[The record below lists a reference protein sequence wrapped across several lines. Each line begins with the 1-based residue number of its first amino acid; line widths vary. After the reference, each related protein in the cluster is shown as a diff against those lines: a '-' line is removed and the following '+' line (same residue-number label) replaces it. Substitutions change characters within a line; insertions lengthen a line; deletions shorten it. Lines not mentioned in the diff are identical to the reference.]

1 MSFLMVFWINSI
13 KFRSNPTP
21 RIIIVDQK
29 LRQPWLINSMQ
40 QRHNAESFLGFSS
53 NEEEIRKCIQDKLY
67 RLFYGFYKPSVKL
80 NTKIWRKSFKQ
91 ENHPNINKISVD
103 IKEMMLEDSRWKKTT
118 NLVERESL
126 NSLIITTLELSFRG
140 LYWQHWYKAISLRH
154 DLNSQDSWSSSACIL

>member
-91 ENHPNINKISVD
+91 ENHPDINKISVD
-103 IKEMMLEDSRWKKTT
+103 IKEMMLEDSRWKK
-118 NLVERESL
+118 NNKSCVKRISQFL
-126 NSLIITTLELSFRG
+126 NYYYLRAKLQRTVLTTL
-140 LYWQHWYKAISLRH
+140 I
-154 DLNSQDSWSSSACIL
+154 

>member
-21 RIIIVDQK
+21 RIIIADQK

-91 ENHPNINKISVD
+91 ENHPDINKISVD
-103 IKEMMLEDSRWKKTT
+103 IKEMMLEDSRWKKKNKSCVT
-118 NLVERESL
+118 RISQFL
-126 NSLIITTLELSFRG
+126 NYYYLRAKLQRTVLTTL
-140 LYWQHWYKAISLRH
+140 I
-154 DLNSQDSWSSSACIL
+154 

>member
-21 RIIIVDQK
+21 RIIIADQK

-67 RLFYGFYKPSVKL
+67 RLFYGFYKPSVIKL

-103 IKEMMLEDSRWKKTT
+103 IKEMMLEDSRWKKK
-118 NLVERESL
+118 NNSCVKRISQFL
-126 NSLIITTLELSFRG
+126 NYYHLRAKLQRTVLTTL
-140 LYWQHWYKAISLRH
+140 I
-154 DLNSQDSWSSSACIL
+154 

>member
-67 RLFYGFYKPSVKL
+67 RLFYGFYKSSVKL

-91 ENHPNINKISVD
+91 ENLPNINKISVD
-103 IKEMMLEDSRWKKTT
+103 IKEMMLEDSRWKKT
-118 NLVERESL
+118 NKSCVKRISQFL
-126 NSLIITTLELSFRG
+126 NYYYLRAKLQRTVLTTL
-140 LYWQHWYKAISLRH
+140 I
-154 DLNSQDSWSSSACIL
+154 